1 MKKIVQHPSTQEPPA
16 SGRKPGLRLTEREL
30 QASTDELVIFHK
42 LFQTVFQRRE
52 QRKWSLFYLCGQ
64 LSNLPRKTIERM
76 VLVLRGADRN
86 TVRVVQRFISQGIWR
101 AEHLIQRQQELVAD
115 WLGDPQGVVIVDG
128 SGFPKQG
135 QASVGIARQYCG
147 AVGKVTNSQEGV
159 FLVYV
164 SPHGNAFLDAR
175 LYLHESWFAADARK
189 RWQRCGIPNDLSFQ
203 TEPNLALEM
212 LRQLVARHS
221 VPFRWV
227 VADAHFGEVPA
238 FLDDVADLGKWYLI
252 EVPCDTRA
260 WLHTPRVEPPGCGV
274 MGRPRT
280 HPRVS
285 RHAPRPQELRGL
297 VKTLPASAWTRH
309 RIKQGSKGPIIADF
323 AFLHVTTVRDGLPGP
338 RVWVIFRRQ
347 VCPTPELKFYLSNAP
362 ASCSHAELIR
372 VCGLRWPVETTL
384 EEGKDELGMDHY
396 QVRSWV
402 GWHHHIAQT
411 FMAHL
416 FVIRLCLLL
425 KKKSG
430 VDLRPSS
437 SVDRSGV
444 VRRARHASRRVSGD
458 RVSPTVELRRV
469 LFPSSP
475 RAQAK
480 ALISTWASTE
490 RETSYSYEVSL

>member
-1 MKKIVQHPSTQEPPA
+1 MKKIVQHPATQEPPP

-30 QASTDELVIFHK
+30 QASTDELVIFHQ
-42 LFQTVFQRRE
+42 LFHSVFQRRE
-52 QRKWSLFYLCGQ
+52 QREWSLFYLCGQ
-64 LSNLPRKTIERM
+64 LGNLPRKTIEHI
-76 VLVLRGADRN
+76 VLMLRGPDRN
-86 TVRVVQRFISQGIWR
+86 AVRMAQRFISQGTWH
-101 AEHLIQRQQELVAD
+101 AEHMLHRQQELVAA
-115 WLGDPQGVVIVDG
+115 WLSDPLGVVIVDG

-135 QASVGIARQYCG
+135 QDSAGVARQYCG
-147 AVGKVTNSQEGV
+147 ALGKVANSQEGV

-175 LYLHESWFAADARK
+175 LYLHESWFADDARK
-189 RWQRCGIPNDLSFQ
+189 RWQRCGIPKELAFQ
-203 TEPNLALEM
+203 TEPDLALAM
-212 LRQLVARHS
+212 LRALVARHIL
-221 VPFRWV
+221 PFRWV

-238 FLDDVADLGKWYLI
+238 FLDAVSDLDKWYLI
-252 EVPCDTRA
+252 EVPCDTRV
-260 WLHTPRVEPPGCGV
+260 WLQTPRVEPPGCGV

-285 RHAPRPQELRGL
+285 RGAPRPQEVREL
-297 VKTLPASAWTRH
+297 VNALPASEWTRH
-309 RIKQGSKGPIIADF
+309 RIKEGSKGPIIADF
-323 AFLHVTTVRDGLPGP
+323 AFLRVTTVRKGLPGP

-416 FVIRLCLLL
+416 FVIHVGVLL

-430 VDLRPSS
+430 VDLRPGA
-437 SVDRSGV
+437 SVDRTSL
-444 VRRARHASRRVSGD
+444 VRRARHASQRINRD
-458 RVSPTVELRRV
+458 RVPAAVELRRI

-475 RAQAK
+475 HAQAK
-480 ALISTWASTE
+480 SLIFTWASTK
-490 RETSYSYEVSL
+490 RETSYSYETSL

>member
-1 MKKIVQHPSTQEPPA
+1 MKKIVQHPETQEPPA

-30 QASTDELVIFHK
+30 QASTDELVRFHQ
-42 LFQTVFQRRE
+42 LFQTIFQRRE
-52 QRKWSLFYLCGQ
+52 QREWSLFYLCGQ

-76 VLVLRGADRN
+76 VLAFRGADRN
-86 TVRVVQRFISQGIWR
+86 AVRMAQRFISQGTWL
-101 AEHLIQRQQELVAD
+101 AERLIRRHQELVAA
-115 WLGDPQGVVIVDG
+115 WLGEPQGVVIVDG

-135 QASVGIARQYCG
+135 QASVGVARQYCG

-159 FLVYV
+159 FLAYV
-164 SPHGNAFLDAR
+164 SPQGNAFLDVR
-175 LYLHESWFAADARK
+175 LYLHASWFADDARQ
-189 RWQRCGIPNDLSFQ
+189 RRQRCGIPNDVSFQ
-203 TEPNLALEM
+203 TEPDLALAM
-212 LRQLVARHS
+212 LRSLVARQV

-238 FLDDVADLGKWYLI
+238 FLDTLSDLGKWYLV
-252 EVPCDTRA
+252 EVPCNTRG
-260 WLHTPRVEPPGCGV
+260 WLHTPTVELPGQGI
-274 MGRPRT
+274 MGRSRP

-285 RHAPRPQELRGL
+285 RRAPQPQELREL
-297 VKTLPASAWTRH
+297 AKTLARSAWIRH
-309 RIKQGSKGPIIADF
+309 RIKEGSKGPIIADF

-338 RVWVIFRRQ
+338 RVWVVFRRQ

-396 QVRSWV
+396 EVRSWA

-416 FVIRLCLLL
+416 FVIRLGLLL

-430 VDLRPSS
+430 VDFRPSA
-437 SVDRSGV
+437 SVDCPGV
-444 VRRARHASRRVSGD
+444 VRRARHTSRRVSRD
-458 RVSPTVELRRV
+458 RVSATAELRRV
-469 LFPSSP
+469 LFSSSP
-475 RAQAK
+475 SAQAK
-480 ALISTWASTE
+480 TLIFTWASTE
-490 RETSYSYEVSL
+490 RETSYSYETSL

>member
-30 QASTDELVIFHK
+30 QASTDELVSFHQ
-42 LFQTVFQRRE
+42 LFQTIFQRRE
-52 QRKWSLFYLCGQ
+52 QREWSLFYLCGQ

-76 VLVLRGADRN
+76 VLGLRGADRN
-86 TVRVVQRFISQGIWR
+86 TVRVAQRFISQGTWCAKR
-101 AEHLIQRQQELVAD
+101 LIQRQQEIVAD

-135 QASVGIARQYCG
+135 QDSVGVARQYCG

-175 LYLHESWFAADARK
+175 LYLHQSWFAADARK

-221 VPFRWV
+221 VPFRWI

-238 FLDDVADLGKWYLI
+238 FLDDVADLGEWYLI

-285 RHAPRPQELRGL
+285 RRAPRPQELREL
-297 VKTLPASAWTRH
+297 VKTLPSSAWTRH

-323 AFLHVTTVRDGLPGP
+323 AFSHVATVRDTLPGP

-416 FVIRLCLLL
+416 FVIHLCLLL

-458 RVSPTVELRRV
+458 RLSAAAELRRV

-475 RAQAK
+475 NAQAK

-490 RETSYSYEVSL
+490 RETSYSYETSL